1 MIITRWIKVDSPLYK
16 KINGLIKSF
25 DKIFLIR
32 PIMFLLIWTFISAG
46 MSAYYG
52 TKISEFYWSINF
64 NLNFFLIFFA
74 ITLIS
79 SSATLVDL
87 KGSFQRIVMILLISG
102 ILVLITG
109 LLLESKVSMTKN
121 QIFPVGAWILA
132 FYSTWR
138 GFLKNQKTL
147 LQEKIS
153 LRIFFSGFSSLS
165 LFMTGWHIGG
175 GSVFHGLFS
184 SLPYIIVFIAVFLYY
199 PLSIHAEKLHYRDL
213 MTDLSSI
220 PIISFILLIISTVI
234 AYFINDPVLSTAGA
248 IITPFYLV
256 SLIFPRAEHIL
267 RSFKYPLFILAIFI
281 GVRLPWLLFALFFNF
296 TLIRLYNYFRFGII
310 EPTLKVSNDRNK
322 T

>member
-310 EPTLKVSNDRNK
+310 EPTLKVSND
-322 T
+322 

>member
-64 NLNFFLIFFA
+64 NLNFFLIFFG

-79 SSATLVDL
+79 ASVALVDL

-310 EPTLKVSNDRNK
+310 EPTLKVSND
-322 T
+322 

>member
-16 KINGLIKSF
+16 KINGFIKSF

-310 EPTLKVSNDRNK
+310 EPTLKVSND
-322 T
+322 

>member
-1 MIITRWIKVDSPLYK
+1 MIIARWIKVDSPLYK

-310 EPTLKVSNDRNK
+310 EPTLKVSND
-322 T
+322 

>member
-1 MIITRWIKVDSPLYK
+1 
-16 KINGLIKSF
+16 
-25 DKIFLIR
+25 
-32 PIMFLLIWTFISAG
+32 
-46 MSAYYG
+46 
-52 TKISEFYWSINF
+52 
-64 NLNFFLIFFA
+64 
-74 ITLIS
+74 
-79 SSATLVDL
+79 
-87 KGSFQRIVMILLISG
+87 
-102 ILVLITG
+102 
-109 LLLESKVSMTKN
+109 MTKN

-147 LQEKIS
+147 LLEKFS

-199 PLSIHAEKLHYRDL
+199 PLSIHAEKLDYRDL

-310 EPTLKVSNDRNK
+310 EPTLKVSND
-322 T
+322 

>member
-46 MSAYYG
+46 MSASYG

-310 EPTLKVSNDRNK
+310 EPTLKVSND
-322 T
+322 

>member
-199 PLSIHAEKLHYRDL
+199 PLSIHAETLHYRDL

-310 EPTLKVSNDRNK
+310 EPTLKVSND
-322 T
+322 

>member
-1 MIITRWIKVDSPLYK
+1 MIITRWIKVDSPIYK

-25 DKIFLIR
+25 DKFFLIR
-32 PIMFLLIWTFISAG
+32 PIMFLFIWTFISAG
-46 MSAYYG
+46 MSASYG

-87 KGSFQRIVMILLISG
+87 KGSFQRIVIILLISG
-102 ILVLITG
+102 ILVLISG
-109 LLLESKVSMTKN
+109 LLLESKVSMIKN
-121 QIFPVGAWILA
+121 QIFPVGSWILA

-138 GFLKNQKTL
+138 GLLKNKDKL
-147 LQEKIS
+147 LQEKLH

-165 LFMTGWHIGG
+165 LFMMGWHIGG
-175 GSVFHGLFS
+175 GSLFHGLFS
-184 SLPYIIVFIAVFLYY
+184 SLPYIIAFIAVYLYY
-199 PLSIHAEKLHYRDL
+199 PLSINAEKLDSRDL
-213 MTDLSSI
+213 MSDLNRI
-220 PIISFILLIISTVI
+220 PSISFVLLTISTII
-234 AYFINDPVLSTAGA
+234 AYFINDPVFSTAGA
-248 IITPFYLV
+248 IIIPFYLV

-310 EPTLKVSNDRNK
+310 EPTLKVSND
-322 T
+322 

>member
-199 PLSIHAEKLHYRDL
+199 PLSINAEKLDSRDL
-213 MTDLSSI
+213 MSDLNRI
-220 PIISFILLIISTVI
+220 PSISFVLLTISTII
-234 AYFINDPVLSTAGA
+234 AYFINDPVFSTAGA
-248 IITPFYLV
+248 IIIPFYLV

-310 EPTLKVSNDRNK
+310 EPTLKVSND
-322 T
+322 

>member
-121 QIFPVGAWILA
+121 QIFPVGAWILD

-138 GFLKNQKTL
+138 VFLKNKKTL

-310 EPTLKVSNDRNK
+310 EPTLKVSND
-322 T
+322 

>member
-138 GFLKNQKTL
+138 GFLKNQKSL

-310 EPTLKVSNDRNK
+310 EPTLKVSND
-322 T
+322 